1 MFYDSC
7 QPLTVQRKCQHAGEG
22 DVEHEGVEEV
32 DGHETNRNC
41 RGAACRARRAV
52 CRSGMCWPL
61 RCCVTT
67 GRRARHAMAPTDTP
81 PVPPGRDG
89 ALPLHPNPSHRPWGK
104 ARIYRRG
111 EFQTRQTQS
120 TCRHR
125 AKVTGPL
132 TSQEDIFAGHQQNA
146 CLLTQKET
154 ASHQGS
160 RRASA
165 AHAGAVVSTI
175 HKRPRF
181 VESAPL

>member
-1 MFYDSC
+1 MPW
-7 QPLTVQRKCQHAGEG
+7 PLQIGHPSLRAGTEPCPYIRTAPRPSGTWKRESSTCPWERGTRRWLCTVA
-22 DVEHEGVEEV
+22 VTFI
-32 DGHETNRNC
+32 GH
-41 RGAACRARRAV
+41 RAV
-52 CRSGMCWPL
+52 RE
-61 RCCVTT
+61 
-67 GRRARHAMAPTDTP
+67 
-81 PVPPGRDG
+81 
-89 ALPLHPNPSHRPWGK
+89 LPLHPNPSHRPRGK

-111 EFQTRQTQS
+111 EFQARQTQS

-154 ASHQGS
+154 ASPQGS

-181 VESAPL
+181 VERAPL